1 MRLGYIIVAA
11 LAVSVAI
18 FALQN
23 TDETAVRFAL
33 WRLDGVPIASLVL
46 GSLGAGLLIAGLPLW
61 IKLSV
66 WRARARSL
74 ETRVGTSRLPSRSGT
89 ASFCAC
95 RVKADQAT
103 GAMRAD

>member
-1 MRLGYIIVAA
+1 MRVLLATDGSKHASIVAA

-23 TDETAVRFAL
+23 TDQTAVRFAF
-33 WRLDGVPIASLVL
+33 WRLDGVPIAGLVL

-74 ETRVGTSRLPSRSGT
+74 ETRVGALEAAVEERDRQLLRMPR
-89 ASFCAC
+89 
-95 RVKADQAT
+95 
-103 GAMRAD
+103 

>member
-1 MRLGYIIVAA
+1 MRLGYIIIAA
-11 LAVSVAI
+11 LAASVAI

-23 TDETAVRFAL
+23 TDQTAVRFVL

-66 WRARARSL
+66 WRARARSF
-74 ETRVGTSRLPSRSGT
+74 ETRVGTLEAAVEERDRQLLRMPRQG
-89 ASFCAC
+89 
-95 RVKADQAT
+95 
-103 GAMRAD
+103 